1 MKKIIFN
8 IFLFFSIN
16 HIIVSDTC
24 EELGYAKCFDEMNQ
38 NKKYPDYCCRYKAIN
53 PEDPEDPDNKF
64 CKTVPYSS
72 YFSGYK
78 NEYIKGILFE
88 VDCNNQGH
96 NTFPLERCGNIHN
109 EEFSFKSCKKY
120 STLVDSCCYFPG
132 NPNSNDDNEQKG
144 QKLEKGCYWLGS
156 KYNGKINWAD
166 ADLECH
172 HKYLYCSL
180 FYSIFC
186 ILSMIIF
193 F

>member
-1 MKKIIFN
+1 MKKIIFK
-8 IFLFFSIN
+8 IFLFFSIS
-16 HIIVSDTC
+16 HIIISKTC
-24 EELGYAKCFDEMNQ
+24 EEKGYNDCFIDNNE
-38 NKKYPDYCCRYKAIN
+38 NKIYPDYCCQYTAIN
-53 PEDPEDPDNKF
+53 PNSGNKF

-78 NEYIKGILFE
+78 KEYINEILYE
-88 VDCNNQGH
+88 VNCNNQGH
-96 NTFPLERCGNIHN
+96 VTFPLERCGNIYS

-132 NPNSNDDNEQKG
+132 NSNSDGDNEQKG

-166 ADLECH
+166 AELECH

-180 FYSIFC
+180 FYFIFC

>member
-1 MKKIIFN
+1 MKKIIFH
-8 IFLFFSIN
+8 IFLFFSIS
-16 HIIVSDTC
+16 HIIISNTC
-24 EELGYAKCFDEMNQ
+24 EEKSYNDCVSDNSQ
-38 NKKYPDYCCRYKAIN
+38 NKTYPDYCCKYKAIN
-53 PEDPEDPDNKF
+53 PEYATKNF

-78 NEYIKGILFE
+78 NEYINGVLYKVE
-88 VDCNNQGH
+88 CDNQEH
-96 NTFPLERCGNIHN
+96 VTFPLERCGNIYS

-132 NPNSNDDNEQKG
+132 NSNSNEDNEQKG

-166 ADLECH
+166 AELECH

-180 FYSIFC
+180 FYFIFC
-186 ILSMIIF
+186 IISMIIF